1 MQASKPPS
9 DLALSVSINHGLK
22 QVIEIS
28 HQINLVAMNAILVAK
43 RAGQQ
48 SSGFKVVAMELRV
61 FSQKMEEMM
70 ARLGEM
76 IFRLVKRIADLRK
89 LQKNLSLLAMTMKK
103 SSRSAQQLQ
112 ASHALKLTQFEQLQ
126 VAVDQEWQGLETEV
140 KRSLNLCS
148 SGAMLSHNAR
158 IEAAYGGTMLADMQQ
173 VAGRIEEIMSLT
185 ISYLKQLT
193 TTMKNA

>member
-1 MQASKPPS
+1 MQHGNPSS

-22 QVIEIS
+22 QVIDIS

-70 ARLGEM
+70 SRLGEM
-76 IFRLVKRIADLRK
+76 IFHLVKRIADLRK
-89 LQKNLSLLAMTMKK
+89 LQRNVHLLGSAIKK
-103 SSRSAQQLQ
+103 SAAAAMQLEQ
-112 ASHALKLTQFEQLQ
+112 SFQLKNEQYAHLSER
-126 VAVDQEWQGLETEV
+126 VNQEWEKLESEV

-173 VAGRIEEIMSLT
+173 VAGRIEEIMNLT

>member
-1 MQASKPPS
+1 MHVVKPAS

-89 LQKNLSLLAMTMKK
+89 LQKNLSLLGTTMKK
-103 SSRSAQQLQ
+103 SPRAAEQLHASHSLKSDQFQQLQ
-112 ASHALKLTQFEQLQ
+112 E
-126 VAVDQEWQGLETEV
+126 AVEQEWQSLESEV

-173 VAGRIEEIMSLT
+173 VAGRIEEIMNLT

>member
-1 MQASKPPS
+1 MQYGNPAS

-22 QVIEIS
+22 QVINIS

-70 ARLGEM
+70 SRLGEM
-76 IFRLVKRIADLRK
+76 IFHLVKRIADLRK
-89 LQKNLSLLAMTMKK
+89 LQRNVHLLGSAIKK
-103 SSRSAQQLQ
+103 SSAAAVQLQ
-112 ASHALKLTQFEQLQ
+112 QSFQLKNEQYARLNET
-126 VAVDQEWQGLETEV
+126 VNHEWEKLENEV
-140 KRSLNLCS
+140 RRSLNLCS

-173 VAGRIEEIMSLT
+173 VAGRIEEIMNLT

>member
-1 MQASKPPS
+1 MQHGNPSS

-22 QVIEIS
+22 QVIDIS

-70 ARLGEM
+70 SRLGEM
-76 IFRLVKRIADLRK
+76 IFHLVKRIADLRK
-89 LQKNLSLLAMTMKK
+89 LQRNLNLLGTTINK
-103 SSRSAQQLQ
+103 SDAAAGQLEHSFQ
-112 ASHALKLTQFEQLQ
+112 AKREQVEKLNEL
-126 VAVDQEWQGLETEV
+126 VNQEWQKLEGEV

-173 VAGRIEEIMSLT
+173 VAGRIEEIMNLT

-193 TTMKNA
+193 NTMKNA

>member
-1 MQASKPPS
+1 MQHGHPAS

-22 QVIEIS
+22 QVIDIS

-61 FSQKMEEMM
+61 FSQKMEEIMF
-70 ARLGEM
+70 RLGEL
-76 IFRLVKRIADLRK
+76 IFQLVKRIADLRK
-89 LQKNLSLLAMTMKK
+89 LQRILSLLQSTIRK
-103 SSRSAQQLQ
+103 SEGAATQLSQSLQSKSAQYERLNE
-112 ASHALKLTQFEQLQ
+112 L
-126 VAVDQEWQGLETEV
+126 VNQEWERLQNEV

-173 VAGRIEEIMSLT
+173 VAGRIEEIMNLT
-185 ISYLKQLT
+185 ISYLKQLSI
-193 TTMKNA
+193 TMKNA

>member
-1 MQASKPPS
+1 MHVVKPAS

-89 LQKNLSLLAMTMKK
+89 LQKNLSLLGTAMKK
-103 SSRSAQQLQ
+103 SSRAAEQLHASHSLKSDQFQQLQ
-112 ASHALKLTQFEQLQ
+112 E
-126 VAVDQEWQGLETEV
+126 AVEQEWQSLESEV

-173 VAGRIEEIMSLT
+173 VAGRIEEIMNLT

>member
-1 MQASKPPS
+1 MQHGNPSS

-22 QVIEIS
+22 QVINIS

-70 ARLGEM
+70 SRLGEM
-76 IFRLVKRIADLRK
+76 IFHLVKRIADLRK
-89 LQKNLSLLAMTMKK
+89 LQRNVHLLGAAIKK
-103 SSRSAQQLQ
+103 SSAAAVQLQ
-112 ASHALKLTQFEQLQ
+112 QSFQLKNEQYARLNET
-126 VAVDQEWQGLETEV
+126 VNHEWEKLENEV
-140 KRSLNLCS
+140 RRSLNLCS

-173 VAGRIEEIMSLT
+173 VAGRIEEIMNLT

>member
-1 MQASKPPS
+1 MQHGNPSS

-22 QVIEIS
+22 QVIDIS

-70 ARLGEM
+70 SRLGEM
-76 IFRLVKRIADLRK
+76 IFHLVKRIADLRK
-89 LQKNLSLLAMTMKK
+89 LQRNVHLLGSAIKK
-103 SSRSAQQLQ
+103 SAAAAMQLEQ
-112 ASHALKLTQFEQLQ
+112 SFQLKNEQYAHLSER
-126 VAVDQEWQGLETEV
+126 VNQEWEKLESEV

-173 VAGRIEEIMSLT
+173 VAGRIEEIMNPT

>member
-1 MQASKPPS
+1 MHVSKPAS

-89 LQKNLSLLAMTMKK
+89 LQKNLSLLSSAMKK
-103 SSRSAQQLQ
+103 SQCAADQLH
-112 ASHALKLTQFEQLQ
+112 ASHALKSEQIEQLQ
-126 VAVDQEWQGLETEV
+126 VAVDQEWHGLETEV

-173 VAGRIEEIMSLT
+173 VAGRIEEIMNLT